1 MAHDIRLSLYF
12 YTRFTHIVWL
22 LVRRRN
28 GVFYT
33 RFTHFV
39 WLLVRRE
46 EGGHSQ
52 GGHMWHGQQVV
63 LIIME
68 QEGEVGLNQQL
79 IRR

>member
-1 MAHDIRLSLYF
+1 MTYVSVCI
-12 YTRFTHIVWL
+12 FTHVL
-22 LVRRRN
+22 LTLY
-28 GVFYT
+28 GCL
-33 RFTHFV
+33 FV
-39 WLLVRRE
+39 GE

>member
-1 MAHDIRLSLYF
+1 MTYVSVCI
-12 YTRFTHIVWL
+12 FTHVL
-22 LVRRRN
+22 LTLYGCLFV
-28 GVFYT
+28 GEMVF
-33 RFTHFV
+33 FTHVLLTLYGCLFV
-39 WLLVRRE
+39 GE